1 MNKLT
6 KKYKVVHEGT
16 KMAFPL
22 TEEGDNAE
30 VFPAVNATA
39 VEFDTYPEA
48 KAYVDEHNQVKEVP
62 KFEQINKIEGKT
74 ITYPLLLYISAKKT
88 QRSLAFGMNW
98 NKIQP

>member
-16 KMAFPL
+16 KMVFPL

-39 VEFDTYPEA
+39 VEFDTYSEA
-48 KAYVDEHNQVKEVP
+48 KAYVDEHNLVYEEP
-62 KFEQINKIEGKT
+62 KYGGVNHINKEKGEQQRE
-74 ITYPLLLYISAKKT
+74 IS
-88 QRSLAFGMNW
+88 S
-98 NKIQP
+98 

>member
-16 KMAFPL
+16 KMMLPL

-30 VFPAVNATA
+30 VFPANTATA

-48 KAYVDEHNQVKEVP
+48 KAYVDEHNLVYEEP
-62 KFEQINKIEGKT
+62 KYGE
-74 ITYPLLLYISAKKT
+74 
-88 QRSLAFGMNW
+88 
-98 NKIQP
+98 